1 MNRLL
6 LAAPVCLAL
15 VPVYANAQNAPT
27 QPTRINLS
35 ASPDLATSIR
45 TMTAAYAASGSIAV
59 LDRHTIVIEPK
70 MPAPLCAVPKD
81 ADGKT
86 TWSFYAFPLA
96 SITVP
101 LDIVDD
107 KLIGEDT
114 AFTNPDAMKT
124 YKPGEQGE
132 TTMVI
137 IAGLPGKQF
146 HTLAYDRDK
155 FLHLGPGP
163 HSATEYGEAPD
174 DTEAFALTFSDRAAA
189 RAFAKALREAV
200 VAARAQLAQR

>member
-1 MNRLL
+1 MNRLPLAL
-6 LAAPVCLAL
+6 LVCLAF
-15 VPVYANAQNAPT
+15 VPALTAQS
-27 QPTRINLS
+27 LS
-35 ASPDLATSIR
+35 PRQASLAVGPDIASTIR
-45 TMTAAYAASGSIAV
+45 TMSAAYSGSGNIVV
-59 LDRHTIVIEPK
+59 LDRHTIVIEPR

-86 TWSFYAFPLA
+86 TWSYYAFPLA

-114 AFTNPDAMKT
+114 VFTNPDAVKT
-124 YKPGEQGE
+124 YKPGQQGE

-163 HSATEYGEAPD
+163 HSAAEYGEVPD
-174 DTEAFALTFSDRAAA
+174 DTEAFALTFSDRASAQ
-189 RAFAKALREAV
+189 AFSQALRKAV
-200 VAARAQLAQR
+200 VLARAQLAQMTQP

>member
-1 MNRLL
+1 MYRLS
-6 LAAPVCLAL
+6 LALPLCLAF
-15 VPVYANAQNAPT
+15 VPVHANAQNLSPRPVRIVLATAP
-27 QPTRINLS
+27 NLS
-35 ASPDLATSIR
+35 SSIR
-45 TMTAAYAASGSIAV
+45 VMTAAYSASGAIVA
-59 LDRHTIVIEPK
+59 LDAHTIVIEPR

-86 TWSFYAFPLA
+86 TWSYYAFPLA

-114 AFTNPDAMKT
+114 VFTNPNAVKT
-124 YKPGEQGE
+124 YRPGQVGE

-137 IAGLPGKQF
+137 VAGLPGKQF

-155 FLHLGPGP
+155 FLNLGPGP
-163 HSATEYGEAPD
+163 HSASEYGEAPD
-174 DTEAFALTFSDRAAA
+174 DTEAFALTFADRAAA
-189 RAFAKALREAV
+189 QAFSQALRNAV
-200 VAARAQLAQR
+200 ILARAQLAQR